1 MKKYLATSL
10 TVLLLGV
17 VVVVSSS
24 NGQDKKNKKKKEKGS
39 MQISMTENDTIV
51 NGKRFRDLSAAE
63 KAAFEKKTAELKI
76 HHEKMS
82 RELDQ
87 EMKRLN
93 QDMQKLHSE
102 MIILNDSLLSEFEFD
117 DDDKSVRIYRHKAP
131 KAPRAPRFPEF
142 SEMPPMPDMPEIPR
156 FEFNFDGE
164 GKYSIVSDE
173 EQEGMQ
179 VFMFND
185 GNKKTVIKLM
195 KATENDLKK
204 IGAKKDEEIK
214 MFPNPAKDQ
223 LSLSFNFSE
232 ASPVTINIYTNDGKL
247 VKSETIKDY
256 KGGNYEKM
264 YSLNDFENGIY
275 LVEFIQKELKIV
287 RKLSV
292 QR

>member
-24 NGQDKKNKKKKEKGS
+24 NGQDNKKKKKKEKGS
-39 MQISMTENDTIV
+39 MQISMTENDTVV

-63 KAAFEKKTAELKI
+63 KAEFEKKTAELKI
-76 HHEKMS
+76 NHEKMS
-82 RELDQ
+82 RELEQ
-87 EMKRLN
+87 EMKQLN
-93 QDMQKLHSE
+93 RDMQKLNSE
-102 MIILNDSLLSEFEFD
+102 MLLLNDSLLSEFEFD

-131 KAPRAPRFPEF
+131 KAPRAPRFPEY
-142 SEMPPMPDMPEIPR
+142 SEAPPMPDMPEIPR

-173 EQEGMQ
+173 EKEGMQ

-195 KATENDLKK
+195 KATEKDLKK

-232 ASPVTINIYTNDGKL
+232 ATPVTINIYTNDGKL

-264 YSLNDFENGIY
+264 YTLNEFENGIY
-275 LVEFIQKELKIV
+275 LVEFVQKELKIV

-292 QR
+292 VR